1 MTCTPRLGSASGPRP
16 PGAVTRPAWLV
27 ALALAWPGAAHSAH
41 VARSAPEGGPAR
53 VAGRTAASPAAAE
66 ADSPAG
72 AQSPADADSPAE
84 ILDQPA
90 RAWSFDRWVD
100 GGPLALD
107 SLRGKVVLLRWF
119 NTGCRYCANTLP
131 GLEALR
137 TRYAAQGLV
146 VVGAFH
152 PKPMHA
158 VSDAQVRRAARELG
172 FHGPVAVDERW
183 TTLRRWWLDGHPDR
197 NWTSVSF
204 LIDRDGVVRWAQGG
218 GEYHPSRDPRH
229 ARCDASYAEL
239 ERTIRRLLD
248 DRAAA
253 R

>member
-1 MTCTPRLGSASGPRP
+1 MTRTPHSGSAPGPR
-16 PGAVTRPAWLV
+16 RPRAPARLAWLV
-27 ALALAWPGAAHSAH
+27 ALALGWPFAAFPAHGATSE
-41 VARSAPEGGPAR
+41 RSAPS
-53 VAGRTAASPAAAE
+53 ASEP
-66 ADSPAG
+66 
-72 AQSPADADSPAE
+72 SPADADSPAE
-84 ILDQPA
+84 LLDRPA
-90 RAWSFDRWVD
+90 RAWSFDRWVNSP
-100 GGPLALD
+100 PLTLE
-107 SLRGKVVLLRWF
+107 SLKGKVVLLRWF

-146 VVGAFH
+146 VVGVFH
-152 PKPMHA
+152 PKPIHA
-158 VSDAQVRRAARELG
+158 VSDAAVRRATRELG
-172 FHGPVAVDERW
+172 FRGPVAVDERW
-183 TTLRRWWLDGHPDR
+183 TTLERWWLDGHPER

-204 LIDRDGVVRWAQGG
+204 LLDRDGVVRWAQGG